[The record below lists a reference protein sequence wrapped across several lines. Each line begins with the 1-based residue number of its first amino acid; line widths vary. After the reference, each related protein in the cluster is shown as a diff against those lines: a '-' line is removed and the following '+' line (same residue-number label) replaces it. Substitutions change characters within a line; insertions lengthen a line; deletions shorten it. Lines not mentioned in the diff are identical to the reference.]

1 MQDFDGAPVHM
12 LRMNFFNDWE
22 QTSHEFRVT
31 SQFSDTFQFIAGFYD
46 WETNFDQRWDV
57 FDLFYQLSRLGNP
70 SGRWPSGVPGYEDV
84 AVWEDDV
91 AGNNGQSQLTTS
103 TALFSR
109 PIGISLIS

>member
-31 SQFSDTFQFIAGFYD
+31 SQFSDRFQFIAGFYD

-57 FDLFYQLSRLGNP
+57 YDLFYQLSRLGNP
-70 SGRWPSGVPGYEDV
+70 VWAAGRPTTGVP
-84 AVWEDDV
+84 
-91 AGNNGQSQLTTS
+91 S
-103 TALFSR
+103 TALFFWV
-109 PIGISLIS
+109 